1 MYKSFTTNDLI
12 LYYFNEV
19 ELTDTVLIQ
28 QDIDNNSETE
38 ENYQEIVQVMDHID
52 QCLLNPSE
60 SVIKNILNYS
70 QSLKQF

>member
-19 ELTDTVLIQ
+19 ELADTVLIQ

-52 QCLLNPSE
+52 QCMLNPSE

-70 QSLKQF
+70 QSLK

>member
-1 MYKSFTTNDLI
+1 MYNSFTTNDLI

-19 ELTDTVLIQ
+19 ELADTVLIQ
-28 QDIDNNSETE
+28 HEIDNNSETE

-52 QCLLNPSE
+52 QCMLNPSE

-70 QSLKQF
+70 QSLK